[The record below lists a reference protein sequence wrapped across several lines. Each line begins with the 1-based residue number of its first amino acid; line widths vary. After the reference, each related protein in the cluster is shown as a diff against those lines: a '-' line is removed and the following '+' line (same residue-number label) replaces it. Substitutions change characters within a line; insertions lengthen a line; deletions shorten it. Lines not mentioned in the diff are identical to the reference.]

1 MAQPIKVRKSAAAR
15 ASASASTLH
24 ATGIDIDPVEQARKL
39 QFMHRLGM
47 ALLAIVFGL
56 LNVALLFA
64 QPRAVIPAAVI
75 SALAYAAILFF
86 ARLALARSLAALMTW
101 HYCERAAHGGEVQAR
116 LLQTLLERLTVE
128 P

>member
-39 QFMHRLGM
+39 QFMHRLGLV
-47 ALLAIVFGL
+47 LLAIVFGL
-56 LNVALLFA
+56 LNVALLVA
-64 QPRAVIPAAVI
+64 HQPAVIPAAVI

-86 ARLALARSLAALMTW
+86 SRLALARSLAALMTW
-101 HYCERAAHGGEVQAR
+101 HYTERTAAAAAVNSR

>member
-1 MAQPIKVRKSAAAR
+1 MAQTIKVRKSAAAR
-15 ASASASTLH
+15 ASASASSLH

-47 ALLAIVFGL
+47 VLLAVLFGL
-56 LNVALLFA
+56 LNVALLIVE
-64 QPRAVIPAAVI
+64 PRAIIPAAAI

-86 ARLALARSLAALMTW
+86 SRLALARSLSALMTW

>member
-47 ALLAIVFGL
+47 VLLAILFVA
-56 LNVALLFA
+56 LNVLLLVA

-86 ARLALARSLAALMTW
+86 SRLALARSLAALMTW
-101 HYCERAAHGGEVQAR
+101 HYCERTAHGGEVQAR

>member
-1 MAQPIKVRKSAAAR
+1 MAQPIKVRRSAASR

-47 ALLAIVFGL
+47 VLLAAVFVLLNIALALVDPRALLIT
-56 LNVALLFA
+56 
-64 QPRAVIPAAVI
+64 AVV
-75 SALAYAAILFF
+75 SALSYAIILFF
-86 ARLALARSLAALMTW
+86 ARLALAHSLSALMTW
-101 HYCERAAHGGEVQAR
+101 HYTERTAAAAAVNSR

>member
-15 ASASASTLH
+15 ASASVSSTY

-47 ALLAIVFGL
+47 VLLAAVFVL
-56 LNVALLFA
+56 LNIALALVD
-64 QPRAVIPAAVI
+64 PRAVLVTAAI
-75 SALAYAAILFF
+75 SALAYAIILFF
-86 ARLALARSLAALMTW
+86 ARLALAHSLSALMTW
-101 HYCERAAHGGEVQAR
+101 HYTERTAAAAAVNSR

>member
-47 ALLAIVFGL
+47 VLIAVLFGL
-56 LNVALLFA
+56 LNVLLLVA
-64 QPRAVIPAAVI
+64 QPRAVLPAAAI

-86 ARLALARSLAALMTW
+86 SRLALARSLAALMTW
-101 HYCERAAHGGEVQAR
+101 HYCERTAYGGEVQAR
-116 LLQTLLERLTVE
+116 LLQALLERLTVE

>member
-15 ASASASTLH
+15 ASASVSTLH

-39 QFMHRLGM
+39 QFMHRLGLV
-47 ALLAIVFGL
+47 LLAIVFAI
-56 LNVALLFA
+56 LNIALALVD
-64 QPRAVIPAAVI
+64 PRAILISAVI

-86 ARLALARSLAALMTW
+86 SRLALAHSLSALMTW
-101 HYCERAAHGGEVQAR
+101 HYCERAAHVGEVQAR

>member
-15 ASASASTLH
+15 ASASASSLH

-47 ALLAIVFGL
+47 VLLAIVFGL
-56 LNVALLFA
+56 LNVALLMA

-75 SALAYAAILFF
+75 SALAYVAILFF

-101 HYCERAAHGGEVQAR
+101 HYCERTAAAAATQSK

>member
-24 ATGIDIDPVEQARKL
+24 QTGIDIDPVEQARKL

-47 ALLAIVFGL
+47 VLLAIVFGL
-56 LNVALLFA
+56 MNVALLMA
-64 QPRAVIPAAVI
+64 QPRAVIPAAAI
-75 SALAYAAILFF
+75 SF

-116 LLQTLLERLTVE
+116 LLQAILERLTVE

>member
-1 MAQPIKVRKSAAAR
+1 MAQPIRVRKSAAAR
-15 ASASASTLH
+15 ASASASSLH

-47 ALLAIVFGL
+47 VLLAIVFGL
-56 LNVALLFA
+56 LNVALLVA
-64 QPRAVIPAAVI
+64 HPPAVIPAAVI

-86 ARLALARSLAALMTW
+86 SRLALARSLAALMTW
-101 HYCERAAHGGEVQAR
+101 HYCERTAHVGEVQAR

>member
-47 ALLAIVFGL
+47 VLLAILFVA
-56 LNVALLFA
+56 LNVLLLVA
-64 QPRAVIPAAVI
+64 QPRAVLPAALI
-75 SALAYAAILFF
+75 STLAYVTILFF
-86 ARLALARSLAALMTW
+86 SRLALARSLAALMTW

-128 P
+128 S

>member
-15 ASASASTLH
+15 ASASASSLH

-47 ALLAIVFGL
+47 VLLAILFVA
-56 LNVALLFA
+56 LNVLLLVA

-86 ARLALARSLAALMTW
+86 SRLALARSLAALMTW
-101 HYCERAAHGGEVQAR
+101 HYCERTAHGGEVQAR

>member
-1 MAQPIKVRKSAAAR
+1 MAQPIKVRKSEAAR
-15 ASASASTLH
+15 ASASVSTLH

-47 ALLAIVFGL
+47 VLLAILFGL
-56 LNVALLFA
+56 LNVALLIVE
-64 QPRAVIPAAVI
+64 PRAVLPAAAI

-86 ARLALARSLAALMTW
+86 SRLALARSLAALMTW
-101 HYCERAAHGGEVQAR
+101 HYCERTAHGGEVQAR
-116 LLQTLLERLTVE
+116 LLQALLERLTVE

>member
-1 MAQPIKVRKSAAAR
+1 MAQPIKIRKSAAAR

-47 ALLAIVFGL
+47 VLLAILFVA
-56 LNVALLFA
+56 LNVLLLVA

-86 ARLALARSLAALMTW
+86 SRLALARSLAALMTW
-101 HYCERAAHGGEVQAR
+101 HYCERTAHGGEVQAR

>member
-47 ALLAIVFGL
+47 VLLAILFVA
-56 LNVALLFA
+56 LNVLLLVA
-64 QPRAVIPAAVI
+64 QPRAVIPAAAI

-86 ARLALARSLAALMTW
+86 SRLALARSLAALMTW
-101 HYCERAAHGGEVQAR
+101 HYCERTAHGGEVQAR
-116 LLQTLLERLTVE
+116 LIQTLLERLTVE

>member
-15 ASASASTLH
+15 ASASASSLH

-47 ALLAIVFGL
+47 GLLAAVFVLLNIALALVDPRALLIT
-56 LNVALLFA
+56 
-64 QPRAVIPAAVI
+64 AAI
-75 SALAYAAILFF
+75 SALAYAVILFF
-86 ARLALARSLAALMTW
+86 SRLALARSLAALMTW

-116 LLQTLLERLTVE
+116 LLQTLLERLTVD